1 MSKRFGPLLFKGSTQ
16 AKRPFEIFRF
26 GYAKALNDK
35 MVPDPVGSARFLYYI
50 NSLGSHWFVR
60 QKQGFALNPT
70 RIIRRGRSAA
80 NYDDESSSDA
90 EELLPAAFCQ
100 IGLVSVD

>member
-1 MSKRFGPLLFKGSTQ
+1 MVGFKGSTQ
-16 AKRPFEIFRF
+16 EKRASEIFRF
-26 GYAKALNDK
+26 GYGKAANDK
-35 MVPDPVGSARFLYYI
+35 MVPDRVGSGFLYYI

-80 NYDDESSSDA
+80 NYDDESSSDT

>member
-1 MSKRFGPLLFKGSTQ
+1 MGSS
-16 AKRPFEIFRF
+16 
-26 GYAKALNDK
+26 
-35 MVPDPVGSARFLYYI
+35 PVGSGFLYYI

-70 RIIRRGRSAA
+70 RILRRERSAA
-80 NYDDESSSDA
+80 NYDDESSSDT
-90 EELLPAAFCQ
+90 EELLPAAFRQ